1 MSKVIQCDFCKS
13 IFEENNLECIELYKK
28 NVENEMINIDKHMCT
43 ACYEKFVGEK
53 VEKKITNFEKV
64 TRDKESL
71 MELLFKCDAE
81 CSCCI
86 YENKNDCHYP
96 VGCMIGCE
104 KWLDIEVE
112 EI

>member
-1 MSKVIQCDFCKS
+1 MSKIIQCDFCKS
-13 IFEENNLECIELYKK
+13 IFEENNLECIELYRK
-28 NVENEMINIDKHMCT
+28 NVNEMISIDKHMCP
-43 ACYEKFVGEK
+43 ACYEKFAGEK

-96 VGCMIGCE
+96 VGCLIGCE

>member
-28 NVENEMINIDKHMCT
+28 NNVNETNNIDKHMCS
-43 ACYEKFVGEK
+43 ACYEKFTGEK

-64 TRDKESL
+64 TRDKDSL

-81 CSCCI
+81 CSCCV
-86 YENKNDCHYP
+86 YVDKNECYYP
-96 VGCMIGCE
+96 TSCIAGCE
-104 KWLDIEVE
+104 EWLEMEVE
-112 EI
+112 E